1 MELKISDAVNF
12 SVDPSHIV
20 TERTAVIGQSG
31 SGKSYL
37 VSVICEELASNDL
50 GFMLL
55 DTEGE
60 YHGLSKFDNIRLIK
74 ETEEVEDISAD
85 EEYIKKIIMDSQ
97 RIILDVS
104 ESDKNT
110 VNEFLTGIYSVT
122 TELFKENKQTPF
134 LLIIE
139 EADIYIPQKRTGGLE
154 ILQTISRRGR
164 KRGLG
169 ILLATQRPALVNKN
183 VLSQCNNVFIGKLM
197 LKNDLDSV
205 RLFFSSMDEVK
216 QLTTLEPGYFYVQ
229 GAISDPMFIK
239 IRARKTRHGGS
250 TPKIPIRV
258 TSEKILP
265 DSNNE
270 SNVIK
275 IVSIDEEQRI
285 KRAINSIKSG
295 KYGTYIDFSE
305 TKALKSIIDNRQK
318 QYKFIGKYETVES
331 VKPVMLPRFLLQI
344 RETKKKVIGKKSDNY
359 LVLVDGFTGDIL
371 DSKGEVRSQ
380 SVRQLFDLNQHQ
392 LQVMNFIRKNKKVT
406 IMKLKENHS
415 TKGLKLALRK
425 LEDAGLIE
433 IKDDQY
439 LSAYETKPKSLK
451 SYNIDNLKT
460 VEGINQHAERLKTSE
475 IKLHNIINQ
484 IYPDCEIVDTNLIYS
499 PFFEIVYSN
508 GNAERLLR
516 ISARSGKAL

>member
-1 MELKISDAVNF
+1 MELKISDDF

-20 TERTAVIGQSG
+20 TERTAIIGQSG

-50 GFMLL
+50 GFVLL

-60 YHGLSKFDNIRLIK
+60 YHGLSKFDNIKLIK

-85 EEYIKKIIMDSQ
+85 EENIKRIIQDSQ
-97 RIILDVS
+97 KIILDVS

-122 TELFKENKQTPF
+122 TELFKENKSTPF

-229 GAISDPMFIK
+229 GAISDPTFIK
-239 IRARKTRHGGS
+239 IRARKTCHGGS
-250 TPKIPIRV
+250 TPKIPIRIAA
-258 TSEKILP
+258 EKISVDP
-265 DSNNE
+265 SNE
-270 SNVIK
+270 SNTPK
-275 IVSIDEEQRI
+275 YVSTDEEQRI
-285 KRAINSIKSG
+285 RRAINSIRSG
-295 KYGTYIDFSE
+295 KYGTYIDFNE
-305 TKALKSIIDNRQK
+305 TQALKSIIDNRQK
-318 QYKFIGKYETVES
+318 QHKLFGKYETIEG
-331 VKPVMLPRFLLQI
+331 VKPVMSPHFLLQI

-359 LVLVDGFTGDIL
+359 KVLVNSFTGDIL

-380 SVRQLFDLNQHQ
+380 NVKQLFDLNPFQ
-392 LQVMNFIRKNKKVT
+392 LQVMNFIRNNKKVT
-406 IMKLKENHS
+406 MVKLKENRS

-425 LEDAGLIE
+425 LEDAHLIAV
-433 IKDDQY
+433 KDGHF
-439 LSAYETKPKSLK
+439 LSLYDTKPKSLK
-451 SYNIDNLKT
+451 SQSVNDLKT
-460 VEGINQHAERLKTSE
+460 IEGTDHHAEKLKTSE
-475 IKLHNIINQ
+475 TKLQNIIKE
-484 IYPDCEIVDTNLIYS
+484 IYPDCEITDINLIYS
-499 PFFEIVYSN
+499 PSFDIVYSN
-508 GNAERLLR
+508 GSAERILR
-516 ISARSGKAL
+516 ISALSGKAL

>member
-1 MELKISDAVNF
+1 M
-12 SVDPSHIV
+12 DPSHIV
-20 TERTAVIGQSG
+20 TERTAIIGQSG

-37 VSVICEELASNDL
+37 VSVMCEELASNDL
-50 GFMLL
+50 GFVLL

-60 YHGLSKFDNIRLIK
+60 YHGLSKFGNIRLIK

-85 EEYIKKIIMDSQ
+85 EENIKRIIQESQ
-97 RIILDVS
+97 KIILDVS

-122 TELFKENKQTPF
+122 TELFKENKSTPF

-216 QLTTLEPGYFYVQ
+216 QLTALEPGHFYVQ
-229 GAISDPMFIK
+229 GSISDPMFIK

-250 TPKIPIRV
+250 TPKIPIRIAA
-258 TSEKILP
+258 EKIP
-265 DSNNE
+265 ADSSNE
-270 SNVIK
+270 SNVSK
-275 IVSIDEEQRI
+275 NVSTDEEQRI
-285 KRAINSIKSG
+285 RRAINSIKSG

-305 TKALKSIIDNRQK
+305 TQALKSIIDNRQK
-318 QYKFIGKYETVES
+318 QHKLFGKYETIGS
-331 VKPVMLPRFLLQI
+331 VKPVMSPHFLLQI

-433 IKDDQY
+433 IKDGQY

-460 VEGINQHAERLKTSE
+460 VEGTNQHTERLKTSE
-475 IKLHNIINQ
+475 MKLHNIINQ
-484 IYPDCEIVDTNLIYS
+484 IYLDCEIVDTNLIYS
-499 PFFEIVYSN
+499 PFFDIVYSN
-508 GNAERLLR
+508 GSAERLLR

>member
-1 MELKISDAVNF
+1 MELKISDDFA
-12 SVDPSHIV
+12 VDPSHIV
-20 TERTAVIGQSG
+20 TERTAIIGQSG

-50 GFMLL
+50 GFVLL

-60 YHGLSKFDNIRLIK
+60 YHGLSKFDNIRLIE

-85 EEYIKKIIMDSQ
+85 EENIKRIIQDSKK
-97 RIILDVS
+97 IILDVS

-122 TELFKENKQTPF
+122 TELFKENKSTPF

-216 QLTTLEPGYFYVQ
+216 QLTILEPGCFYVQ
-229 GAISDPMFIK
+229 GAISDPTFIK
-239 IRARKTRHGGS
+239 IRARKTHHGGS

-258 TSEKILP
+258 AAEKISV
-265 DSNNE
+265 DSSNE
-270 SNVIK
+270 FNTAK
-275 IVSIDEEQRI
+275 YVSTDEEQRI
-285 KRAINSIKSG
+285 RRAINSIRSG
-295 KYGTYIDFSE
+295 KYGKYIDFSE
-305 TKALKSIIDNRQK
+305 TQASKSIIDNRQK
-318 QYKFIGKYETVES
+318 QHKLFGKYETIES
-331 VKPVMLPRFLLQI
+331 VKPVMSPHFLLQI

-359 LVLVDGFTGDIL
+359 KVLVNSFTGDIL

-380 SVRQLFDLNQHQ
+380 NVRQLFDLNPFQ
-392 LQVMNFIRKNKKVT
+392 LQVMNFIRNNKKVT
-406 IMKLKENHS
+406 MVKLKENRS
-415 TKGLKLALRK
+415 MKGLKLALRK
-425 LEDAGLIE
+425 LEDAHLIAV
-433 IKDDQY
+433 KDGY
-439 LSAYETKPKSLK
+439 FLSLYETKPKSLK
-451 SYNIDNLKT
+451 SQSVNDLKII
-460 VEGINQHAERLKTSE
+460 EGANHHAEKLKTSE
-475 IKLHNIINQ
+475 AKLQNIIKE
-484 IYPDCEIVDTNLIYS
+484 IYPDCEITDINLIYS
-499 PFFEIVYSN
+499 PFFDIVYSN
-508 GNAERLLR
+508 GSAERILR
-516 ISARSGKAL
+516 ISALSGKAL

>member
-1 MELKISDAVNF
+1 MELKISNDF

-20 TERTAVIGQSG
+20 TERTAIIGQSG

-50 GFMLL
+50 GFVLL

-85 EEYIKKIIMDSQ
+85 EENIKRIIQDSQ
-97 RIILDVS
+97 KIILDVS

-122 TELFKENKQTPF
+122 TELFKENKSTPF

-229 GAISDPMFIK
+229 GAISDPTFIK

-250 TPKIPIRV
+250 TPKIPIRIAA
-258 TSEKILP
+258 EKI
-265 DSNNE
+265 SVESSNE
-270 SNVIK
+270 SNTAK
-275 IVSIDEEQRI
+275 YVSTDEEQRI
-285 KRAINSIKSG
+285 RRAINSIRSG

-305 TKALKSIIDNRQK
+305 TQALKSIIDNRQK
-318 QYKFIGKYETVES
+318 QHKLFGKYETIES
-331 VKPVMLPRFLLQI
+331 VKPVMSPHFLLQI

-359 LVLVDGFTGDIL
+359 KVLVNSFTGDIL

-380 SVRQLFDLNQHQ
+380 NIKQLFDLNQLQ
-392 LQVMNFIRKNKKVT
+392 LQVMNFIRNNKKVT
-406 IMKLKENHS
+406 MVKLKENRS

-425 LEDAGLIE
+425 LEDAHLIA
-433 IKDDQY
+433 IKDGHF
-439 LSAYETKPKSLK
+439 LSLYETKPKSLK
-451 SYNIDNLKT
+451 SQSVNDLKT
-460 VEGINQHAERLKTSE
+460 IEGTDHHAEKLKTSE
-475 IKLHNIINQ
+475 TKLQNIIKE
-484 IYPDCEIVDTNLIYS
+484 IYPGCEVTDINLIYS
-499 PFFEIVYSN
+499 PFFDIVYSN
-508 GNAERLLR
+508 GSAERILR
-516 ISARSGKAL
+516 ISALSGKAL

>member
-1 MELKISDAVNF
+1 MELKISDDF

-20 TERTAVIGQSG
+20 TERTAIIGQSG

-50 GFMLL
+50 GFVLL

-85 EEYIKKIIMDSQ
+85 EENIKRIIQDSQ
-97 RIILDVS
+97 KIILDVS

-122 TELFKENKQTPF
+122 TELFKANKSTPF

-229 GAISDPMFIK
+229 GAISDPTFIK

-250 TPKIPIRV
+250 TPKIPIRIAA
-258 TSEKILP
+258 EKISVDP
-265 DSNNE
+265 SNE
-270 SNVIK
+270 SNTAK
-275 IVSIDEEQRI
+275 YVSTDEEQRI
-285 KRAINSIKSG
+285 RRAINSIRSG
-295 KYGTYIDFSE
+295 KYGTYIDFNE
-305 TKALKSIIDNRQK
+305 TQALKSIIDNRQK
-318 QYKFIGKYETVES
+318 QHKLFGKYETIEN
-331 VKPVMLPRFLLQI
+331 VKPVMSPHFLLQI

-359 LVLVDGFTGDIL
+359 KVLVNSFTGDIL

-380 SVRQLFDLNQHQ
+380 NVRQLFDLNPFQ
-392 LQVMNFIRKNKKVT
+392 LQVMNFIRNNKKVT
-406 IMKLKENHS
+406 MVKLKENRS

-425 LEDAGLIE
+425 LEDAHLIAV
-433 IKDDQY
+433 KDDHF
-439 LSAYETKPKSLK
+439 LSLYDTKPKSLK
-451 SYNIDNLKT
+451 SQSVNDLKT
-460 VEGINQHAERLKTSE
+460 VEGTDHHAEKLKTSE
-475 IKLHNIINQ
+475 TKLQNIIKE
-484 IYPDCEIVDTNLIYS
+484 IYPDCEVTDINLIYS
-499 PFFEIVYSN
+499 PSFDIVYSN
-508 GNAERLLR
+508 GSAERILR
-516 ISARSGKAL
+516 ISALSGKAL

>member
-1 MELKISDAVNF
+1 MELNISDDF

-20 TERTAVIGQSG
+20 TERTAIIGQSG

-50 GFMLL
+50 GFVLL

-60 YHGLSKFDNIRLIK
+60 YHGLSKFGNIRLIK

-85 EEYIKKIIMDSQ
+85 EENIKRIIQDSQ
-97 RIILDVS
+97 KIILDVS

-110 VNEFLTGIYSVT
+110 VNEFLTGIYSVA
-122 TELFKENKQTPF
+122 TELFKENKSTPF

-229 GAISDPMFIK
+229 GSISDPMFIK

-250 TPKIPIRV
+250 TPKIPIRIA
-258 TSEKILP
+258 TEKIP
-265 DSNNE
+265 ADSSNE
-270 SNVIK
+270 SNGIK
-275 IVSIDEEQRI
+275 NVSTDEEQRI
-285 KRAINSIKSG
+285 RRAINSIKSG
-295 KYGTYIDFSE
+295 KYGTYIDFRE
-305 TKALKSIIDNRQK
+305 TQALKSIIDNRQK
-318 QYKFIGKYETVES
+318 QHKLFGKYETIGS
-331 VKPVMLPRFLLQI
+331 VKPVMSPHFLLQI

-359 LVLVDGFTGDIL
+359 KVLVNSFTGDIL
-371 DSKGEVRSQ
+371 DSNGEVRSQ
-380 SVRQLFDLNQHQ
+380 NVTQLFDLNQLQ
-392 LQVMNFIRKNKKVT
+392 LQVMNFIRNNKKVT
-406 IMKLKENHS
+406 MMKLKENRS

-425 LEDAGLIE
+425 LEDAHLIAM
-433 IKDDQY
+433 KDGY
-439 LSAYETKPKSLK
+439 FLSLYETKPKSLK
-451 SYNIDNLKT
+451 SQSVNDLKT
-460 VEGINQHAERLKTSE
+460 IEGIDHHAEKLKTSE
-475 IKLHNIINQ
+475 TKLQNIIKE
-484 IYPDCEIVDTNLIYS
+484 IYPGCEVTDINLIYS
-499 PFFEIVYSN
+499 PFFDIVYSN
-508 GNAERLLR
+508 GSAGRILR
-516 ISARSGKAL
+516 ISALSGKAI

>member
-1 MELKISDAVNF
+1 MELKISDDF

-20 TERTAVIGQSG
+20 TERTAIIGQSG

-50 GFMLL
+50 GFVLL

-85 EEYIKKIIMDSQ
+85 EENIKRIIQDSQ
-97 RIILDVS
+97 KIILDVS

-122 TELFKENKQTPF
+122 TELFKANKPTPF

-250 TPKIPIRV
+250 TPKIPIRI
-258 TSEKILP
+258 TAEKISA
-265 DSNNE
+265 DSRNE
-270 SNVIK
+270 SNATK
-275 IVSIDEEQRI
+275 YVSTDEEQRI
-285 KRAINSIKSG
+285 RRAINSIKSG

-305 TKALKSIIDNRQK
+305 TQALKSIIDNRQK
-318 QYKFIGKYETVES
+318 QHKLFGKYETIES
-331 VKPVMLPRFLLQI
+331 VKPVMSPHFLLQI

-359 LVLVDGFTGDIL
+359 KVLVNSFTGDIL

-380 SVRQLFDLNQHQ
+380 NVRQLFDLNQLQ
-392 LQVMNFIRKNKKVT
+392 LQVMNFIRNNKKVT
-406 IMKLKENHS
+406 MVKLKENRS

-425 LEDAGLIE
+425 LEDAHLIA
-433 IKDDQY
+433 IKDGY
-439 LSAYETKPKSLK
+439 FLSLYETKPKSLK
-451 SYNIDNLKT
+451 SQSVNDLKT
-460 VEGINQHAERLKTSE
+460 IEGTDHHVEKLKTSE
-475 IKLHNIINQ
+475 TKLQNIIKE
-484 IYPDCEIVDTNLIYS
+484 IYPSCEVTDTNLIYS
-499 PFFEIVYSN
+499 PFFDIVYSN
-508 GNAERLLR
+508 GSAERILR
-516 ISARSGKAL
+516 ISALSGKAL

>member
-1 MELKISDAVNF
+1 MELKISDDF
-12 SVDPSHIV
+12 RVDPSHIV
-20 TERTAVIGQSG
+20 TERTAIIGQSG

-50 GFMLL
+50 GFVLL

-60 YHGLSKFDNIRLIK
+60 YHGLSKFNNIRLIK

-85 EEYIKKIIMDSQ
+85 EENIKRIITDSQ
-97 RIILDVS
+97 KIILDVS
-104 ESDKNT
+104 ESDKKT

-122 TELFKENKQTPF
+122 TELFKENKSTPF

-139 EADIYIPQKRTGGLE
+139 EADIYIPQKRGGGLE

-205 RLFFSSMDEVK
+205 RLFFSSMEEVK

-239 IRARKTRHGGS
+239 IRVRKTRHGGS
-250 TPKIPIRV
+250 TPKIPMRIAA
-258 TSEKILP
+258 EKISA
-265 DSNNE
+265 DSSNE
-270 SNVIK
+270 SNATK
-275 IVSIDEEQRI
+275 YGSTDEEQRI
-285 KRAINSIKSG
+285 RRAINSIKSG

-305 TKALKSIIDNRQK
+305 TQALKSITDNRQK
-318 QYKFIGKYETVES
+318 QHKLFGKYETIES
-331 VKPVMLPRFLLQI
+331 VKPVMLPHFLLQI

-359 LVLVDGFTGDIL
+359 KVLINSFTGDIL

-380 SVRQLFDLNQHQ
+380 NVRQLFDLNQIQ
-392 LQVMNFIRKNKKVT
+392 LQVMNFIRNNKKVT
-406 IMKLKENHS
+406 MVKLKENRS

-425 LEDAGLIE
+425 LEDAHLIG
-433 IKDDQY
+433 IKDGY
-439 LSAYETKPKSLK
+439 FLSLYEIKPKSLK
-451 SYNIDNLKT
+451 SQSVNNLKII
-460 VEGINQHAERLKTSE
+460 EGSNHHAEKLKTSE
-475 IKLHNIINQ
+475 TKLRNIIKE
-484 IYPDCEIVDTNLIYS
+484 IYPGCEITDINLIYS
-499 PFFEIVYSN
+499 PFFDIVYSD
-508 GNAERLLR
+508 GSTERILR
-516 ISARSGKAL
+516 ISALSGKAQ

>member
-1 MELKISDAVNF
+1 MELKISDDF

-20 TERTAVIGQSG
+20 TERTAIIGQSG

-50 GFMLL
+50 GFVLL

-60 YHGLSKFDNIRLIK
+60 YHGLSKFDSIRLIK

-85 EEYIKKIIMDSQ
+85 EENIKRIIKDSQ
-97 RIILDVS
+97 KIILDVS

-122 TELFKENKQTPF
+122 TELFKENKSTPF

-216 QLTTLEPGYFYVQ
+216 QLTALEPGYFYVQ

-239 IRARKTRHGGS
+239 IRARKTHHGGS
-250 TPKIPIRV
+250 TPKIPIRI
-258 TSEKILP
+258 TAEKISADL
-265 DSNNE
+265 SNE
-270 SNVIK
+270 SNAIK
-275 IVSIDEEQRI
+275 YVSTNEEQRI
-285 KRAINSIKSG
+285 RRAINSIKSG

-305 TKALKSIIDNRQK
+305 TQALKSIIDNRQK
-318 QYKFIGKYETVES
+318 QHKLFGKYETIDS
-331 VKPVMLPRFLLQI
+331 VKPVMLPHFLLQI

-359 LVLVDGFTGDIL
+359 KVLVNSFTGDIL

-380 SVRQLFDLNQHQ
+380 NVRQLFDLNQLE
-392 LQVMNFIRKNKKVT
+392 LQVMNFIRNNKKVT
-406 IMKLKENHS
+406 MVKLKENRS

-425 LEDAGLIE
+425 LEDAHLIA
-433 IKDDQY
+433 IKDGY
-439 LSAYETKPKSLK
+439 FLSLYETKPKSLK
-451 SYNIDNLKT
+451 SQSVNDLKT
-460 VEGINQHAERLKTSE
+460 IEGTNHHAEKLKTSE
-475 IKLHNIINQ
+475 TKLHNIIKE
-484 IYPDCEIVDTNLIYS
+484 IYPSCEVMGINLIYS
-499 PFFEIVYSN
+499 PFFDIVYSN
-508 GNAERLLR
+508 GSTERILR
-516 ISARSGKAL
+516 ISALSGKAL